1 MRPLCRIISLRFFL
15 SGKPKKFLLVDY
27 RFPRASFSVVHR
39 LVGNPTK
46 IKQAG
51 RIGSRRLLARG
62 CALQNRKQCL
72 GVGVIAERTIQMH
85 EQIAISGPEDEA
97 GTELEGIA
105 AKLVLSVTGRARTS
119 SRYAVVATEN
129 VKEVP

>member
-1 MRPLCRIISLRFFL
+1 
-15 SGKPKKFLLVDY
+15 
-27 RFPRASFSVVHR
+27 
-39 LVGNPTK
+39 
-46 IKQAG
+46 
-51 RIGSRRLLARG
+51 
-62 CALQNRKQCL
+62 
-72 GVGVIAERTIQMH
+72 MH

-105 AKLVLSVTGRARTS
+105 AKLVLSVTGRPRAS

>member
-1 MRPLCRIISLRFFL
+1 M
-15 SGKPKKFLLVDY
+15 
-27 RFPRASFSVVHR
+27 
-39 LVGNPTK
+39 
-46 IKQAG
+46 
-51 RIGSRRLLARG
+51 ARG
-62 CALQNRKQCL
+62 SALQNRKQCL